1 MILRTRPAVYRNIQR
16 IRQMHEYF
24 LARLRVVTPKSA
36 EIPEAEVS
44 GLLFRG
50 LQERWSS
57 MDLSRFKKPTNRSL
71 RTRNLK
77 ATVDSRIKAVAAEP
91 LEALQVAREL
101 DELVREP
108 MPFFFIG

>member
-1 MILRTRPAVYRNIQR
+1 
-16 IRQMHEYF
+16 MHEDF

-44 GLLFRG
+44 SLLFRG

-57 MDLSRFKKPTNRSL
+57 MDLSRFKKSTNRSL

-77 ATVDSRIKAVAAEP
+77 ASVDSRIKAVAAEP
-91 LEALQVAREL
+91 LEALEVAREL
-101 DELVREP
+101 DELVKKTGDL
-108 MPFFFIG
+108 PFFFIRLTVSTAV